1 MSDISTSLIS
11 GFNSVSSALQSN
23 NSNPTETEPETS
35 FASVLSDSLGQYSQL
50 NQENDV
56 SSLELLS
63 GNTDDLATV
72 MISAEKA
79 EIALNLTVAIRNK
92 AVDAYKEIMNMQI

>member
-1 MSDISTSLIS
+1 MSDISTSLLS
-11 GFNSVSSALQSN
+11 GFNNVSNALQSN
-23 NSNPTETEPETS
+23 RSNLTETEPETS

-50 NQENDV
+50 NQENDL

-63 GNTDDLATV
+63 GNSDDLSTV
-72 MISAEKA
+72 MITAEKA